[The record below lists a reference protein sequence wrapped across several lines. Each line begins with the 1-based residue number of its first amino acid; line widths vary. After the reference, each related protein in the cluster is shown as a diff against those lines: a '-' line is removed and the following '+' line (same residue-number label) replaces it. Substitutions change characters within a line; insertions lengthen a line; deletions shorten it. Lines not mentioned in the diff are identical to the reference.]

1 MSNIKDMVTFV
12 GFGQCGGQL
21 TYEFDQLSYNT
32 FYVNT
37 SVTDFPKGIDND
49 KKYLINGA
57 RGCAKDMSKAIEYGS
72 KYFNDILDKID
83 ARYPL
88 TSIYY
93 FMFSGGGGTGAGI
106 TPLMLDTASKKNPK
120 KKYCAVMV
128 LPNNN
133 ESLLSQDN
141 AKKSLKMLLD
151 IKDDLYSIHLLSNN
165 KKENFLEI
173 NIEFAMLLDGVI
185 SDDFYSAKGNIDD
198 EEKEQMITDQGFTTI
213 VEFESDNFKTGFNEA
228 LSKSIYA
235 DWNTDCRYLGLVLNE
250 NFDKDKSI
258 PEVEN
263 EFGIPLTDFTTFTK
277 DISNKVIATGMSF
290 NRNILRN
297 INANIKDKLQKKEDL
312 ESQNED
318 TDDIEDISL
327 PSMMRDKK
335 KPVNKKDVKNTCKDF
350 NSILDKYKNI

>member
-1 MSNIKDMVTFV
+1 MANLKDKITII

-21 TYEFDQLSYNT
+21 AYEFDQLNYNT

-37 SVTDFPKGIDND
+37 SVTDFPKDIDND

-57 RGCAKDMSKAIEYGS
+57 RGCAKNMSKAIEYGS
-72 KYFNDILDKID
+72 KYFNDILDKVD

-88 TSIYY
+88 ASICYY
-93 FMFSGGGGTGAGI
+93 IFGSGGGTGAGI
-106 TPLMLDTASKKNPK
+106 TPLMLDMAIAKYPN
-120 KKYCAVMV
+120 KKYCAVVV
-128 LPNNN
+128 LPSDT

-165 KKENFLEI
+165 KRDDFLQI
-173 NIEFAMLLDGVI
+173 NSEFAMLLDGVI
-185 SDDFYSAKGNIDD
+185 SDDFYSEKGNIDD
-198 EEKEQMITDQGFTTI
+198 EEKEQMVTDQGFTTI

-228 LSKSIYA
+228 LNKSIYA
-235 DWNTDCRYLGLVLNE
+235 DWNSDCRYLGLVLNE
-250 NFDKDKSI
+250 NFNKDKAI
-258 PEVEN
+258 PEIEN

-297 INANIKDKLQKKEDL
+297 INTNIKDKLKKKEEL
-312 ESQNED
+312 ESKNE
-318 TDDIEDISL
+318 DIEDIEDINL
-327 PSMMRDKK
+327 PSMLKEKK
-335 KPVNKKDVKNTCKDF
+335 KPSNNKTAVNTAKDF